1 MSKRYAMKLEKASRE
16 LELQDF
22 YDLSRMYNRARVRN
36 KTKMQAIERRNAR
49 KAKEQA
55 WIDAMKWNEYINY

>member
-1 MSKRYAMKLEKASRE
+1 MSDRFEMRLEKSSRE
-16 LELQDF
+16 YEMEDF
-22 YDLSRMYNRARVRN
+22 YNLSRMYNRARIRN
-36 KTKMQAIERRNAR
+36 NTKKKAIERRNAR

>member
-1 MSKRYAMKLEKASRE
+1 MSKRYAMKLERASRE
-16 LELQDF
+16 YEMQDF
-22 YDLSRMYNRARVRN
+22 YDLSRIYKRSRV
-36 KTKMQAIERRNAR
+36 IERRNAR

>member
-1 MSKRYAMKLEKASRE
+1 MSDRFEMRLEKSSRE
-16 LELQDF
+16 YEMEDF
-22 YDLSRMYNRARVRN
+22 YNLSRMYNRARIRN
-36 KTKMQAIERRNAR
+36 NTKKKTIERRNAR